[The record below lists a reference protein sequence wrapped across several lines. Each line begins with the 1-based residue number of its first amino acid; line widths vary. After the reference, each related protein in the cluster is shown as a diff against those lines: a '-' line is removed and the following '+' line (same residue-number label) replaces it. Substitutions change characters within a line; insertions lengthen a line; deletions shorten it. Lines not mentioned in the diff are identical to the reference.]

1 MIPAPNS
8 GSAMAEEK
16 RTHRQRLAKLSE
28 VFGRRQEIARQ
39 SGKKHDV
46 SINKICAEAGVD
58 KVYLH
63 GYRLNED
70 SPERAEYLAF
80 RQEVLGFQKSLGAG
94 HEKSEGK
101 RELEEL
107 RLRYNALLS
116 DCEPLQRELA
126 YYKAQSSN
134 DLGEL
139 DHNRSRMTQ
148 LLAKIVELENA
159 LANIQKQGNVAGAIA
174 ARIQKHV
181 VSPDNF
187 RTVGGRYKIGSKAQE
202 NEAWG
207 NAYRK
212 LEELLSRK
220 LKMRLYVLV
229 GLPCSGKSTWVEE
242 GTVATDRHPVIF
254 DATNLTSVDRCRF
267 VHSLSRFTDLPKVCV
282 YFDTDME
289 VIRERNRMLRTGG
302 KQMTDD
308 DLTLLHSKLE
318 KPDPYEET
326 WIDELIVVRDRG

>member
-1 MIPAPNS
+1 MS
-8 GSAMAEEK
+8 EEK
-16 RTHRQRLAKLSE
+16 RTHRQRLAKLRE

-46 SINKICAEAGVD
+46 SIAKICAEAGVD

-70 SPERAEYLAF
+70 SPERAEYIAF
-80 RQEVLGFQKSLGAG
+80 KQEVLGFQKNLGAG
-94 HEKSEGK
+94 YEKSEDK
-101 RELEEL
+101 RELEDL
-107 RLRYNALLS
+107 RLRYSALLA

-134 DLGEL
+134 DMGTL
-139 DHNRSRMTQ
+139 DHTRSRMTQ
-148 LLAKIVELENA
+148 LLAKIAELENT
-159 LANIQKQGNVAGAIA
+159 LANTPKQGNVTGAIA

-181 VSPDNF
+181 VAPDNF
-187 RTVGGRYKIGSKAQE
+187 RSVGGRYKIGSKSQE

-207 NAYRK
+207 NAYKK

-229 GLPCSGKSTWVEE
+229 GLPCSGKSTWVDQ
-242 GTVATDRHPVIF
+242 GTLATDRHPVIF
-254 DATNLTSVDRCRF
+254 DSTNLTSVDRFRF

-282 YFDTDME
+282 YFDADME
-289 VIRERNRMLRTGG
+289 VIRERNRTLRTAG

-318 KPDPYEET
+318 KPDPYEEA
-326 WIDELIVVRDRG
+326 WIDELVVVRYRGHQL

>member
-1 MIPAPNS
+1 MS
-8 GSAMAEEK
+8 DEK
-16 RTHRQRLAKLSE
+16 RSHKQHLAKLRE

-46 SINKICAEAGVD
+46 SIAKICADAGVD

-63 GYRLNED
+63 GFRLKED
-70 SPERAEYLAF
+70 SPDRAEYIAF
-80 RQEVLGFQKSLGAG
+80 REEVLEFQKNLGAG
-94 HEKSEGK
+94 VEKSEDK
-101 RELEEL
+101 RQLEEL
-107 RLRYNALLS
+107 NKRYAALLS

-134 DLGEL
+134 DGGEL
-139 DHNRSRMTQ
+139 DHNRERMTQ
-148 LLAKIVELENA
+148 LLAKVAELENTIA
-159 LANIQKQGNVAGAIA
+159 STPKQGNVAGAIA
-174 ARIQKHV
+174 SRVQKHV
-181 VSPDNF
+181 VSPDAF
-187 RTVGGRYKIGSKAQE
+187 RTVGGRYKMGSKAHE
-202 NEAWG
+202 NEAWA
-207 NAYRK
+207 NAYKK
-212 LEELLSRK
+212 LDELLSRK

-229 GLPCSGKSTWVEE
+229 GLPCSGKSTWVEQ

-254 DATNLTSVDRCRF
+254 DATNLTSVDRSRF

-282 YFDTDME
+282 YLDTDME
-289 VIRERNRMLRTGG
+289 IIRERNRTLRTSG

-308 DLTLLHSKLE
+308 DLTMLHSKLE

>member
-1 MIPAPNS
+1 MS
-8 GSAMAEEK
+8 DDK
-16 RTHRQRLAKLSE
+16 RTHKQHLSKLRE

-46 SINKICAEAGVD
+46 SIAKICADAGVD

-63 GYRLNED
+63 GFRLKVG
-70 SPERAEYLAF
+70 SPDRAEYIAF
-80 RQEVLGFQKSLGAG
+80 REEVLEFQKNLGAG
-94 HEKSEGK
+94 FEKSEDK
-101 RELEEL
+101 RQLEEL
-107 RLRYNALLS
+107 NKRYAALLS

-134 DLGEL
+134 DGGEL
-139 DHNRSRMTQ
+139 DHNRERMTQ
-148 LLAKIVELENA
+148 LLAKVAELENTI
-159 LANIQKQGNVAGAIA
+159 ANTPKQGNVAGAIA

-187 RTVGGRYKIGSKAQE
+187 RTVGGRYKLGSKAQE

-207 NAYRK
+207 NAYKK

-254 DATNLTSVDRCRF
+254 DATNLTSVDRSRF

-289 VIRERNRMLRTGG
+289 IIRERNRTLRTAG

-318 KPDPYEET
+318 KPDPYEEI
-326 WIDELIVVRDRG
+326 WIDELIVVRHRG

>member
-1 MIPAPNS
+1 MPD
-8 GSAMAEEK
+8 EK
-16 RTHRQRLAKLSE
+16 RTHKQRLAKLRE

-46 SINKICAEAGVD
+46 SIAKICADAGVD

-63 GYRLNED
+63 GYRLKED
-70 SPERAEYLAF
+70 SPERAEYIAFREEVLAF
-80 RQEVLGFQKSLGAG
+80 QKNLGAG
-94 HEKSEGK
+94 AEKSEDK
-101 RELEEL
+101 RQLEEL
-107 RLRYNALLS
+107 NQRYAALLS

-134 DLGEL
+134 DGGEL
-139 DHNRSRMTQ
+139 DQNRERITQ
-148 LLAKIVELENA
+148 LLAKVTELENTIA
-159 LANIQKQGNVAGAIA
+159 TTPKSGNVAGAIA

-187 RTVGGRYKIGSKAQE
+187 RTVGGRYKLGSKAHQ
-202 NEAWG
+202 NEAWD
-207 NAYRK
+207 NAYK
-212 LEELLSRK
+212 QLEELLSRK
-220 LKMRLYVLV
+220 LKMRLYLLV

-254 DATNLTSVDRCRF
+254 DATNLTNVERYRF

-289 VIRERNRMLRTGG
+289 IIRERNRMLRTAG

-308 DLTLLHSKLE
+308 DLTLLHAKLE

-326 WIDELIVVRDRG
+326 WIDELIVVRYRG

>member
-1 MIPAPNS
+1 
-8 GSAMAEEK
+8 MAEEK
-16 RTHRQRLAKLSE
+16 RTHRQRLAKLRE
-28 VFGRRQEIARQ
+28 VFGRRQELARR

-46 SINKICAEAGVD
+46 SIAKICADAGVD

-80 RQEVLGFQKSLGAG
+80 KQEVLDFQKNLGAG
-94 HEKSEGK
+94 HEKTEDK

-107 RLRYNALLS
+107 RQRYAALLS

-126 YYKAQSSN
+126 YYKNQSSN

-148 LLAKIVELENA
+148 LLAKVAELEDE
-159 LANIQKQGNVAGAIA
+159 LAHTKKQGNLAGAITG
-174 ARIQKHV
+174 RIQKHV
-181 VSPDNF
+181 VSPDNL
-187 RTVGGRYKIGSKAQE
+187 RTVGGRYKFGSKAHE

-207 NAYRK
+207 NAYKK

-220 LKMRLYVLV
+220 LKMRLYILV

-242 GTVATDRHPVIF
+242 GVVATDRHPVIF
-254 DATNLTSVDRCRF
+254 DAMNLSSVDRYRF
-267 VHSLSRFTDLPKVCV
+267 IHTLSRFTDLPKVCV

-289 VIRERNRMLRTGG
+289 IIRERNRTLRTSG

-308 DLTLLHSKLE
+308 DLTLLHSRLE
-318 KPDPYEET
+318 KPEPYEEA
-326 WIDELIVVRDRG
+326 WIDVLIVVRYRG

>member
-1 MIPAPNS
+1 
-8 GSAMAEEK
+8 MAEEK
-16 RTHRQRLAKLSE
+16 RTHRQRLAKLRE
-28 VFGRRQEIARQ
+28 VFGRRQEIARR

-46 SINKICAEAGVD
+46 SIAKIAAEAGVD

-80 RQEVLGFQKSLGAG
+80 KQEVLYFQRSLVAG
-94 HEKSEGK
+94 LEKSEDK
-101 RELEEL
+101 REIEEL
-107 RLRYNALLS
+107 NQRYKALQA

-139 DHNRSRMTQ
+139 DHNRARTTQ
-148 LLAKIVELENA
+148 LLAKVAELDGE
-159 LANIQKQGNVAGAIA
+159 LSQYRKQGNAAGAIA
-174 ARIQKHV
+174 GRVQKHV
-181 VSPDNF
+181 VSPDHF
-187 RTVGGRYKIGSKAQE
+187 RTVGGKYKFGSKAHE

-207 NAYRK
+207 KAYK
-212 LEELLSRK
+212 QLEELLSRK
-220 LKMRLYVLV
+220 LKMRLYILV
-229 GLPCSGKSTWVEE
+229 GLPCSGKSTWAEE
-242 GTVATDRHPVIF
+242 STVATDRHPVIF
-254 DATNLTSVDRCRF
+254 DATNLSNVDRYRF

-289 VIRERNRMLRTGG
+289 IIRERNRTLRTAG

-308 DLTLLHSKLE
+308 DLTLLHAKLE

-326 WIDELIVVRDRG
+326 WIDELIVVRYRG

>member
-1 MIPAPNS
+1 MS
-8 GSAMAEEK
+8 DEK
-16 RTHRQRLAKLSE
+16 RTHKQHLAKLRE

-46 SINKICAEAGVD
+46 SIAKICADAGVD
-58 KVYLH
+58 KVYLY
-63 GYRLNED
+63 GFRLKED
-70 SPERAEYLAF
+70 APDRAEYNSF
-80 RQEVLGFQKSLGAG
+80 REEVLEFQKKLSAG
-94 HEKSEGK
+94 IEKSDDK
-101 RELEEL
+101 RQLEEL
-107 RLRYNALLS
+107 NRRYHALLS

-134 DLGEL
+134 DVGEL
-139 DHNRSRMTQ
+139 DHNRERMTQ
-148 LLAKIVELENA
+148 LLAKVAELENTI
-159 LANIQKQGNVAGAIA
+159 ANTPKQGNVAGAIA

-187 RTVGGRYKIGSKAQE
+187 RTVDGRYKLGSKAQE
-202 NEAWG
+202 NEAWE
-207 NAYRK
+207 NAYKK
-212 LEELLSRK
+212 LDELLSRK
-220 LKMRLYVLV
+220 LKMRLYILV

-254 DATNLTSVDRCRF
+254 DATNLSSTDRSRF

-282 YFDTDME
+282 YLDTDME
-289 VIRERNRMLRTGG
+289 IIRERNRTLRTAG

-308 DLTLLHSKLE
+308 ELTLLRAKLE

-326 WIDELIVVRDRG
+326 WIDELIMVRYRG

>member
-1 MIPAPNS
+1 
-8 GSAMAEEK
+8 MAEEK
-16 RTHRQRLAKLSE
+16 RTHRQRLAKLRE
-28 VFGRRQEIARQ
+28 VFGRRQELARR

-46 SINKICAEAGVD
+46 SIAKICAEAGVD

-80 RQEVLGFQKSLGAG
+80 KQEVLDFQKNLSAG
-94 HEKSEGK
+94 YEKSEDK
-101 RELEEL
+101 RQLEEL
-107 RLRYNALLS
+107 RQRYAALLS

-126 YYKAQSSN
+126 YYKKQSSN
-134 DLGEL
+134 ELGEL

-148 LLAKIVELENA
+148 LLAKVAELEDE
-159 LANIQKQGNVAGAIA
+159 LAHTKQKGNLAGAITG
-174 ARIQKHV
+174 RLKKHV

-187 RTVGGRYKIGSKAQE
+187 RTVGGRYKFGSQVHE

-207 NAYRK
+207 QAYKK

-220 LKMRLYVLV
+220 LKMRLYILV
-229 GLPCSGKSTWVEE
+229 GLPCSGKSTWAEDGV
-242 GTVATDRHPVIF
+242 VATDRHPVIF
-254 DATNLTSVDRCRF
+254 DATNLTNVDRYRF
-267 VHSLSRFTDLPKVCV
+267 VHSLSRFTDLPKTCV

-289 VIRERNRMLRTGG
+289 IIRERNRTLRTAG

-308 DLTLLHSKLE
+308 DLSMLHSKLE

-326 WIDELIVVRDRG
+326 WIDELIVVRSHG

>member
-1 MIPAPNS
+1 
-8 GSAMAEEK
+8 MAEER
-16 RTHRQRLAKLSE
+16 RTHRQRLAKLRE
-28 VFGRRQEIARQ
+28 VFGRRQEIARR

-46 SINKICAEAGVD
+46 SIAKIAKEAGVD

-80 RQEVLGFQKSLGAG
+80 KQEVLDFQRSLVAG
-94 HEKSEGK
+94 LEKSEDK
-101 RELEEL
+101 REIEEL
-107 RLRYNALLS
+107 KQRYKALQA

-126 YYKAQSSN
+126 YYKAQSRN

-139 DHNRSRMTQ
+139 DHNRARTTQ
-148 LLAKIVELENA
+148 LLAKVAELDDE
-159 LANIQKQGNVAGAIA
+159 LAQYRKQGNAAGAIA
-174 ARIQKHV
+174 GRVQKHV
-181 VSPDNF
+181 VSPDHF
-187 RTVGGRYKIGSKAQE
+187 RTVGGKYKFGSKAHE

-207 NAYRK
+207 KAYK
-212 LEELLSRK
+212 QLEELLSRK
-220 LKMRLYVLV
+220 LKMRLYILV
-229 GLPCSGKSTWVEE
+229 GLPCSGKSTWAEE
-242 GTVATDRHPVIF
+242 SSVATDRHPVIF
-254 DATNLTSVDRCRF
+254 DATNRSSVDRYRF

-289 VIRERNRMLRTGG
+289 VIRERNRTLRTAG

-308 DLTLLHSKLE
+308 DLTLLHAELE

-326 WIDELIVVRDRG
+326 WIDELIVVRYGG

>member
-1 MIPAPNS
+1 MS
-8 GSAMAEEK
+8 DEK
-16 RTHRQRLAKLSE
+16 RTHKQHLAKLRE

-46 SINKICAEAGVD
+46 SIAKICADAGVD
-58 KVYLH
+58 KIYLH
-63 GYRLNED
+63 GFRLKEN
-70 SPERAEYLAF
+70 SPDRAEYIAF
-80 RQEVLGFQKSLGAG
+80 REEVLEFQKKLGAG
-94 HEKSEGK
+94 VEKSDDK
-101 RELEEL
+101 RQLEEL
-107 RLRYNALLS
+107 NKRYAALLS

-134 DLGEL
+134 DGGEL
-139 DHNRSRMTQ
+139 DHNRERMTQ
-148 LLAKIVELENA
+148 LLAKVAELENNI
-159 LANIQKQGNVAGAIA
+159 ANTPKQGKVAGAIA
-174 ARIQKHV
+174 SRVQKHV
-181 VSPDNF
+181 VSPDSF
-187 RTVGGRYKIGSKAQE
+187 RAVGGRYKTGSKAHE

-207 NAYRK
+207 NAYKK

-254 DATNLTSVDRCRF
+254 DATNLTSVDRYRF

-289 VIRERNRMLRTGG
+289 VIRERNRTLRTAG
-302 KQMTDD
+302 KQMPDD
-308 DLTLLHSKLE
+308 DLTMLNSKLE
-318 KPDPYEET
+318 KPDPYEEI
-326 WIDELIVVRDRG
+326 WIDELILVRHRG